1 VDILKETVN
10 MIIHKRWICFHV
22 KFYAI

>member
-10 MIIHKRWICFHV
+10 MIIHERWICFHV